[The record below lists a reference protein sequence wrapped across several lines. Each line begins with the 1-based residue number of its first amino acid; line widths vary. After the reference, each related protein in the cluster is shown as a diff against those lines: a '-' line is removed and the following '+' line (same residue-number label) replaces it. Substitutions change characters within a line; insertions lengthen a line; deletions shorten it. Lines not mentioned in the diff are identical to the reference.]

1 MLMRDYLV
9 IIHISYNLSLYLV
22 RADNDR
28 SSLSFSFTLLLG
40 DILLALVLPTQ
51 FFFYNDIIFL
61 DNVTILNFML

>member
-40 DILLALVLPTQ
+40 DILLALVLPTH
-51 FFFYNDIIFL
+51 FFFL
-61 DNVTILNFML
+61 